1 MHCTIMQGAETSVCC
16 CRATDDTTTTIVS
29 ALALETSASSATARR
44 LHSVASSAF
53 SELPARQRRLQAS
66 LTTDSVASLAT
77 SSNASSMTVY
87 EVAASSP
94 TSFAVTSAAL
104 TFGQAQMLLAGST
117 ALDNEIL
124 AIAAVAVCGNGVCEL
139 GERPNATAA
148 GVNATGVHMLHA
160 SARNKHI
167 QYSIA
172 SSVSIQVRTERKRPM
187 SHWAI
192 LSGFLSVFD
201 STLRGLCMIS
211 NSQCYCKLPMLILH
225 NQTFSMQNV
234 ALQIAMYSALCAI
247 PSYPLHMYGSFSQ
260 PVNACLTLISAFL
273 SP

>member
-1 MHCTIMQGAETSVCC
+1 MHFRDACALPGTKGTVAECCLCC

-44 LHSVASSAF
+44 LHSVAASAF
-53 SELPARQRRLQAS
+53 STLPARQRRLQAS

-87 EVAASSP
+87 DVAASSP
-94 TSFAVTSAAL
+94 TSLAVTSAAL

-148 GVNATGVHMLHA
+148 GVNATGNTMHLVPESNTFFAHA
-160 SARNKHI
+160 CQLAAA
-167 QYSIA
+167 Q
-172 SSVSIQVRTERKRPM
+172 SSVS
-187 SHWAI
+187 H
-192 LSGFLSVFD
+192 
-201 STLRGLCMIS
+201 
-211 NSQCYCKLPMLILH
+211 YML
-225 NQTFSMQNV
+225 
-234 ALQIAMYSALCAI
+234 
-247 PSYPLHMYGSFSQ
+247 
-260 PVNACLTLISAFL
+260 
-273 SP
+273 